1 MQPVRFGWY
10 RSDVTRLRDET
21 YAARRQHILDAARA
35 CFSRKG
41 FHAASML
48 DLQAEAGV
56 SAGAIYVY
64 FPSKDDIIEAITE
77 ENLRRVVV
85 ALTEVLERDPAPSLA
100 AAITD
105 VLKVVDAVAIGPT
118 RGIAFDVW
126 GESSRNETIGAMAR
140 EHLGAV
146 RALFVEL
153 ARRAIKS
160 GELPQ
165 GAGAAKTGAVLFSL
179 CIFGYYGQ
187 RLVMDDIT
195 PAGYARG
202 MLGMLGA

>member
-1 MQPVRFGWY
+1 MP
-10 RSDVTRLRDET
+10 RLRDET

-64 FPSKDDIIEAITE
+64 FPSKDDIVKAITE
-77 ENLRRVVV
+77 ENLRRVV
-85 ALTEVLERDPAPSLA
+85 ATLTDVLQRDPAPSLA
-100 AAITD
+100 TAITD
-105 VLKVVDAVAIGPT
+105 VLQVVDAVAVGPT

-126 GESSRNETIGAMAR
+126 GESTRNDAIGAMAR
-140 EHLGAV
+140 EHLGEV

-153 ARRAIKS
+153 ARQAIRN
-160 GELPQ
+160 GDLPK

-179 CIFGYYGQ
+179 CVFGYYGQ

-195 PAGYARG
+195 PSGYARG
-202 MLGMLGA
+202 VLGMLRA